1 MQIKHLL
8 AVSATSLIA
17 VSASFGAPELTPE
30 QAMRQ
35 IRIDHPNLMTVDRSG
50 KIHKILHKELAT
62 GRTPIAT
69 AENFIKGFS
78 TALDVDA
85 NEFIERGPFPD
96 RHVEQQLMYIPETGG
111 HKFTGIYY
119 MQTADGLPVYG
130 SRLMVLARNITNYP
144 AVSATTVL
152 FDVKGYKA
160 RHWGKTCGLI
170 EKSQYLDGGWGLPQ
184 FQLCN

>member
-1 MQIKHLL
+1 MSVTSLL
-8 AVSATSLIA
+8 AAT
-17 VSASFGAPELTPE
+17 ASFAASGNISAASVE
-30 QAMRQ
+30 AMRQ
-35 IRIDHPNLMTVDRSG
+35 IRIDHPNLMTVNRSG

-62 GRTPIAT
+62 GRTPKAS

-85 NEFIERGPFPD
+85 NEFIERGPFPN
-96 RHVEQQLMYIPETGG
+96 QQTELELMYNPDTGN
-111 HKFTGIYY
+111 HKFTGVYY

-152 FDVKGYKA
+152 FDVKG
-160 RHWGKTCGLI
+160 
-170 EKSQYLDGGWGLPQ
+170 
-184 FQLCN
+184 